1 MSFCG
6 FWFSSSY
13 LTIYKVWVIVFHKNY
28 SLGGFRTPSFT
39 TQIGNTTYLYFSGW
53 HMTSLG
59 LKKERIGKE
68 NVCYVHESFQI
79 LLPLSRCR
87 HDWDR
92 WGLHYQYRQSWIK
105 TFSQPCSKHLRL
117 SQCAKSGK
125 LLWFSMKR
133 NLIAGRLPLNVGR
146 RQNWA
151 KTHQTRALICFYQGS
166 IFRGVS
172 NRLDTAVNRP
182 EYQNLLH
189 SSIISE
195 KFWKSLL
202 WKCKG
207 FCQNT
212 KLTSSSKW
220 KSLQTNFWKMSSM
233 KWIFPICWWY
243 ILSIG
248 RWYQKTYTL
257 ILWSAPSIGSL
268 MYLFLDH
275 KKSDTHA
282 VSS

>member
-39 TQIGNTTYLYFSGW
+39 T
-53 HMTSLG
+53 
-59 LKKERIGKE
+59 ERIGKE
-68 NVCYVHESFQI
+68 NVCYIHESFQI

-125 LLWFSMKR
+125 LLLVSMKR

-172 NRLDTAVNRP
+172 NCLDTAINSP

-195 KFWKSLL
+195 KFWNL
-202 WKCKG
+202 CFG
-207 FCQNT
+207 
-212 KLTSSSKW
+212 
-220 KSLQTNFWKMSSM
+220 
-233 KWIFPICWWY
+233 
-243 ILSIG
+243 
-248 RWYQKTYTL
+248 
-257 ILWSAPSIGSL
+257 SAKVFVRIRS
-268 MYLFLDH
+268 
-275 KKSDTHA
+275 
-282 VSS
+282 

>member
-1 MSFCG
+1 
-6 FWFSSSY
+6 
-13 LTIYKVWVIVFHKNY
+13 
-28 SLGGFRTPSFT
+28 
-39 TQIGNTTYLYFSGW
+39 
-53 HMTSLG
+53 MTSLG

-172 NRLDTAVNRP
+172 NCLDTAVNSP

-189 SSIISE
+189 SSISSE

-220 KSLQTNFWKMSSM
+220 KSLQTIFWNMSSM

-248 RWYQKTYTL
+248 RRYQKTYAL
-257 ILWSAPSIGSL
+257 SLWSAPSIGSL
-268 MYLFLDH
+268 MYLFFSTT
-275 KKSDTHA
+275 KKATLMLSPL
-282 VSS
+282 SGGLG